1 MRRYR
6 IWMPDSGNCGM
17 RGGCWKERRTPAC
30 LLAAVC
36 APTSCLYAHR
46 RHLFAWDYGRRDEV
60 HGGSPVESSDY
71 SRTFESHYIY
81 CARVVS
87 FAALLRDFIN
97 SDWTHTCIALR
108 MVALVTHVL
117 IMHMC
122 LCVFKSCCRPFSF
135 HASRPV
141 CRFSFICI
149 FGDLVIKI
157 TR

>member
-1 MRRYR
+1 MRQYR

-36 APTSCLYAHR
+36 CLPQVVCIPHR

-81 CARVVS
+81 CARVLSCGSVEG
-87 FAALLRDFIN
+87 LHQLRLD
-97 SDWTHTCIALR
+97 THLYLR